1 MNCKQTVNEYFEDNE
16 ALMELIED
24 SLADFEWDM
33 SSSFDENVSQVK
45 EQIDVFLSEQAFRLI
60 FDEHSYQN
68 YSEITSS
75 SLSSDVIQRI
85 INQRDKPRKIKG
97 RGEKMKKN

>member
-1 MNCKQTVNEYFEDNE
+1 MNCKETVNEYFEDND

-45 EQIDVFLSEQAFRLI
+45 EQIDVFLSERAFRLI
-60 FDEHSYQN
+60 FDEDSYQY
-68 YSEITSS
+68 YSEVTSN
-75 SLSSDVIQRI
+75 SLTSDVIQRM
-85 INQRDKPRKIKG
+85 INKLDKPKKIKG